1 VLWRHGLTK
10 EKDLMSANEN
20 DLELNVDPSE
30 RTGDRMDAAPQDDI
44 ELNVDPSEG
53 PAEPPQ

>member
-1 VLWRHGLTK
+1 VLWRHGPTK
-10 EKDLMSANEN
+10 ETDLMSANEN

-30 RTGDRMDAAPQDDI
+30 RTGETMEASPQDDI

-53 PAEPPQ
+53 PVDEPQ

>member
-1 VLWRHGLTK
+1 
-10 EKDLMSANEN
+10 MSANEN

-30 RTGDRMDAAPQDDI
+30 RTGETREASPQDQDDI

-53 PAEPPQ
+53 PVEPPQ

>member
-1 VLWRHGLTK
+1 
-10 EKDLMSANEN
+10 MSANEN